1 MSKKKQAQQEVAEE
15 TIQTETAKT
24 EENTTSKEELL
35 KEEVKIELTLE
46 EQLAAEKDKNLRL
59 FAEFENFR
67 RRNAKER
74 MELFS
79 TANKDIMTILLPI
92 LDNFERSIKANNY
105 SDEDGPVLIYKQL
118 KAELDKKGLKEIED
132 PNGKVLDTDFHEAIT
147 NIPAPSKKMKGKI
160 IDTIEKGYLLGGKVL
175 RYAKVVV
182 ANKD

>member
-1 MSKKKQAQQEVAEE
+1 MSKKKQAQQEVTEE
-15 TIQTETAKT
+15 TIQTEAAKS
-24 EENTTSKEELL
+24 EENTNSSEEIV
-35 KEEVKIELTLE
+35 KEEVERELTLE

-132 PNGKVLDTDFHEAIT
+132 PNGKILDTDFHEAIT
-147 NIPAPSKKMKGKI
+147 NIPAPSKDMKGKI
-160 IDTIEKGYLLGGKVL
+160 IDTIEKGYLLGGKIL